1 MFPSLSIISVKWWPK
16 PGLNRRHK
24 DFQSSALPA
33 ELPGL
38 INKNG
43 DPEGTRTLD
52 LLRDREAC

>member
-1 MFPSLSIISVKWWPK
+1 MTLILFIEWWPK
-16 PGLNRRHK
+16 PGSNRRHK